1 MEWVTETEV
10 WYALITFLNL
20 LRLFYE
26 LSLVMLM
33 LFKLVSELLST
44 LSVAFEIEF
53 GISGNY
59 CVIVSCIDILPY

>member
-26 LSLVMLM
+26 LSLVMPM

-44 LSVAFEIEF
+44 LSVAFEIKL

-59 CVIVSCIDILPY
+59 CVIVSCINILSY